1 LLFTNSI
8 AFSAMTIGK
17 GPWAMEIQTKHVQPD
32 IIVLE
37 IAGRIT
43 LGRECKHLEW
53 TTDALLRDNHKKII
67 LDLSA
72 VTQLDSTGIGIIMMC
87 AGQLK
92 HAGGALRV
100 AGASGHVE
108 KITSVDPVVEIHP
121 TAEAAAAGF

>member
-1 LLFTNSI
+1 
-8 AFSAMTIGK
+8 
-17 GPWAMEIQTKHVQPD
+17 MEIQAKSVQPD

-37 IAGRIT
+37 ITGRIT

-72 VTQLDSTGIGIIMMC
+72 VTQVDSTGIGIIMMC

-92 HAGGALRV
+92 HAGGELRV

-108 KITSVDPVVEIHP
+108 HVLKITSVDRVVEIHP
-121 TAEAAAAGF
+121 TAEAAATGF